1 MHTKFTS
8 CSVRVSPI
16 LFCGRTA
23 FLLNTSSVTLNLNN
37 NMNSTR
43 HNIYIWRLEGSV
55 QLFLHQIL
63 KKGEVRFLCAWFQS
77 FIHNRYKK
85 GDAKKLNRHAR
96 IFTKTRFR
104 GLLKTGSSE
113 LAMELFFWLFYKSDV
128 LLRAWQ
134 ILR

>member
-37 NMNSTR
+37 NINSTR

-63 KKGEVRFLCAWFQS
+63 KKGEVRFLCA
-77 FIHNRYKK
+77 
-85 GDAKKLNRHAR
+85 
-96 IFTKTRFR
+96 
-104 GLLKTGSSE
+104 
-113 LAMELFFWLFYKSDV
+113 
-128 LLRAWQ
+128 
-134 ILR
+134 